1 MGLFDFLSN
10 GKVKELLE
18 ENANLQRKVAELL
31 EKIDELHHENAH
43 LRSRVDECHTE
54 STDENNADSAE
65 KAEDADVNNADHAE
79 DADSAEK
86 AEDADEYN
94 ADSAE
99 KETRIGAKIERH
111 AGIDSRYLVQKL
123 DGADPDNPFY
133 GKKVVISGTFE
144 QIGMERNE
152 VAEKLQK
159 LGAKIMRN
167 VSPELDFFIIGNRP
181 GPSKLA
187 KIEGWQK
194 EGIPIQVISQI
205 ELKVIFDVAA
215 HR

>member
-54 STDENNADSAE
+54 STDVNNADSAE
-65 KAEDADVNNADHAE
+65 KAEDADVN
-79 DADSAEK
+79 
-86 AEDADEYN
+86 N

-205 ELKVIFDVAA
+205 ELKVIFDVAD